1 MNVPVDPCGR
11 PDVFDLDLTTTSWK
25 RLRKWLALKCD
36 SEDDGKDVDISFLLQ
51 HFGSLP
57 RTMLT
62 LYKAI
67 SGGIDWDNAVLVLS
81 SVGGWMEYIFS
92 AYVFF
97 TVFCCLNIVTG
108 IFVDNAKALKVADE
122 EAMHHEA
129 MKERQKWI
137 TEVAELFSK
146 ISVEK
151 DAKLT
156 KDDFVYHVTNSDRIN
171 TCFYHLGINTETTNT
186 DELWELFDIDDSGCI
201 DQDEFAIGI
210 KQFHG
215 VARSIDLFKL
225 RKEVR
230 EILKQLNKIMAEGR
244 RALVTGWSQGPHSE
258 HLLVGSDAMSAAY
271 LAQLGIPFGGT
282 PVVLR
287 PPEESLQEASK
298 VSKSASATSQAKA
311 AAAPTSP
318 SGKEGP
324 PDGRNFLEKWIEA
337 DLAPQGR
344 CHKQKVLT
352 RFPPEPN
359 GYLHIGHAKSI
370 MINFGL
376 AHKYGGECN
385 LRFDDTN
392 PDTEETEYVE
402 AIQEDVAWVCQALE
416 MEKVKKGGKPWKNE
430 PVYASDYFQQMY
442 DFAIDLIK
450 HGKAY
455 VDSQTPEEVQKNRG
469 GGANNLPG
477 VDSAYRN
484 RSVEEN
490 LKLFRE
496 MQEGKHAEGS
506 MLLRAKIDMKHPN
519 MNMRDPPM
527 YRIRFSHHHRSGD
540 QWKVYPIYD
549 FAHGNEDAIEGV
561 THSICTL
568 EFENH
573 RALYDWFLDNCTI
586 VPSRPYQKEFA
597 RLEVQ
602 GAVTSKRKLLRL
614 VKEGH
619 VTGWDDPRLLT
630 IRGIRRRGVRPQG
643 IKRMADGVGVSDRN
657 STTPFEFVEECWR
670 EDLEPISKRRLAVLD
685 PLEVEIIDYEKEE
698 LIEGITDLPEQS
710 ASSQPSCARTLSFSK
725 KIFIEQ
731 SDYQENPP
739 EGYFR
744 LGAIGSEV
752 KLRHSYV
759 IKLVEVVKD
768 SSGRVVKLK
777 CSHDSSTR
785 DVMPADRKPKV
796 IHWVN
801 AKDCLDAE
809 VRLINPLFLPMPDP
823 VPEGKDFLSYINP
836 EAMVR
841 CKAKV
846 EKALSNCVLEDRFQ
860 FERLGYFAPDY
871 DCFTEPKKLSFN
883 RVVPLKES
891 ADKKKIE
898 GKGTASRKEEQQ
910 KQMAEKERLMKIPP
924 QEFFKSERGD
934 EFSAYDAEGVPT
946 HDKEGN
952 PLPKSSIKK
961 LAKGRPCNRAP
972 W

>member
-1 MNVPVDPCGR
+1 
-11 PDVFDLDLTTTSWK
+11 
-25 RLRKWLALKCD
+25 
-36 SEDDGKDVDISFLLQ
+36 
-51 HFGSLP
+51 
-57 RTMLT
+57 
-62 LYKAI
+62 
-67 SGGIDWDNAVLVLS
+67 
-81 SVGGWMEYIFS
+81 
-92 AYVFF
+92 
-97 TVFCCLNIVTG
+97 
-108 IFVDNAKALKVADE
+108 
-122 EAMHHEA
+122 
-129 MKERQKWI
+129 
-137 TEVAELFSK
+137 
-146 ISVEK
+146 
-151 DAKLT
+151 
-156 KDDFVYHVTNSDRIN
+156 
-171 TCFYHLGINTETTNT
+171 
-186 DELWELFDIDDSGCI
+186 
-201 DQDEFAIGI
+201 
-210 KQFHG
+210 
-215 VARSIDLFKL
+215 
-225 RKEVR
+225 
-230 EILKQLNKIMAEGR
+230 
-244 RALVTGWSQGPHSE
+244 
-258 HLLVGSDAMSAAY
+258 
-271 LAQLGIPFGGT
+271 
-282 PVVLR
+282 
-287 PPEESLQEASK
+287 
-298 VSKSASATSQAKA
+298 
-311 AAAPTSP
+311 
-318 SGKEGP
+318 
-324 PDGRNFLEKWIEA
+324 
-337 DLAPQGR
+337 
-344 CHKQKVLT
+344 
-352 RFPPEPN
+352 
-359 GYLHIGHAKSI
+359 
-370 MINFGL
+370 
-376 AHKYGGECN
+376 
-385 LRFDDTN
+385 
-392 PDTEETEYVE
+392 
-402 AIQEDVAWVCQALE
+402 
-416 MEKVKKGGKPWKNE
+416 
-430 PVYASDYFQQMY
+430 
-442 DFAIDLIK
+442 
-450 HGKAY
+450 
-455 VDSQTPEEVQKNRG
+455 
-469 GGANNLPG
+469 
-477 VDSAYRN
+477 
-484 RSVEEN
+484 
-490 LKLFRE
+490 
-496 MQEGKHAEGS
+496 

-801 AKDCLDAE
+801 AKACASRARATGGGGCWFYGLLGFWKLSLVSKQSALPARIAWTQ
-809 VRLINPLFLPMPDP
+809 RLINPLFLPMPDP

-836 EAMVR
+836 E
-841 CKAKV
+841 
-846 EKALSNCVLEDRFQ
+846 
-860 FERLGYFAPDY
+860 APDY

-924 QEFFKSERGD
+924 QDRVEQR
-934 EFSAYDAEGVPT
+934 
-946 HDKEGN
+946 
-952 PLPKSSIKK
+952 
-961 LAKGRPCNRAP
+961 
-972 W
+972 

>member
-1 MNVPVDPCGR
+1 
-11 PDVFDLDLTTTSWK
+11 
-25 RLRKWLALKCD
+25 
-36 SEDDGKDVDISFLLQ
+36 
-51 HFGSLP
+51 
-57 RTMLT
+57 
-62 LYKAI
+62 
-67 SGGIDWDNAVLVLS
+67 
-81 SVGGWMEYIFS
+81 
-92 AYVFF
+92 
-97 TVFCCLNIVTG
+97 
-108 IFVDNAKALKVADE
+108 
-122 EAMHHEA
+122 
-129 MKERQKWI
+129 
-137 TEVAELFSK
+137 
-146 ISVEK
+146 
-151 DAKLT
+151 
-156 KDDFVYHVTNSDRIN
+156 
-171 TCFYHLGINTETTNT
+171 
-186 DELWELFDIDDSGCI
+186 
-201 DQDEFAIGI
+201 
-210 KQFHG
+210 
-215 VARSIDLFKL
+215 
-225 RKEVR
+225 
-230 EILKQLNKIMAEGR
+230 
-244 RALVTGWSQGPHSE
+244 
-258 HLLVGSDAMSAAY
+258 
-271 LAQLGIPFGGT
+271 
-282 PVVLR
+282 
-287 PPEESLQEASK
+287 
-298 VSKSASATSQAKA
+298 
-311 AAAPTSP
+311 
-318 SGKEGP
+318 
-324 PDGRNFLEKWIEA
+324 
-337 DLAPQGR
+337 
-344 CHKQKVLT
+344 
-352 RFPPEPN
+352 
-359 GYLHIGHAKSI
+359 

-402 AIQEDVAWVCQALE
+402 AIQED
-416 MEKVKKGGKPWKNE
+416 NE

-496 MQEGKHAEGS
+496 RPEGKHAEGS

-573 RALYDWFLDNCTI
+573 RAFKS
-586 VPSRPYQKEFA
+586 PSVTTLFGGNRKKKHANAPPQPA
-597 RLEVQ
+597 DPSLE
-602 GAVTSKRKLLRL
+602 
-614 VKEGH
+614 EGH

-731 SDYQENPP
+731 SDYQERI
-739 EGYFR
+739 R
-744 LGAIGSEV
+744 LRVTSAWEQLEV
-752 KLRHSYV
+752 K
-759 IKLVEVVKD
+759 
-768 SSGRVVKLK
+768 SSSDIPTSSRRVVKLK

-841 CKAKV
+841 CKAK
-846 EKALSNCVLEDRFQ
+846 DRFQ

-924 QEFFKSERGD
+924 QDRVEQR
-934 EFSAYDAEGVPT
+934 
-946 HDKEGN
+946 
-952 PLPKSSIKK
+952 
-961 LAKGRPCNRAP
+961 
-972 W
+972 